1 MFSLNPFRRKRNAGD
16 FNEEI
21 AAHIAAETERLRE
34 QGLSEE
40 EAHNRACRAFGNV
53 TKTQERF
60 YESHHWLFWDNL
72 WRDIRYSLHLLRKS
86 PSFTLAAIATLA
98 MAIAANVVAFSV
110 LNALFLRPL
119 NLADEHS
126 LYVVEHTP
134 DTTRFHSY
142 PDYLDLRDRNHSFDG
157 LA

>member
-1 MFSLNPFRRKRNAGD
+1 MFWPKRKESD
-16 FNEEI
+16 FKHEI
-21 AAHIAAETERLRE
+21 DAHIAVEAERLRD
-34 QGLSEE
+34 QGLTPE
-40 EAHNRACRAFGNV
+40 EACNRAHRAFGNV

-126 LYVVEHTP
+126 L
-134 DTTRFHSY
+134 
-142 PDYLDLRDRNHSFDG
+142 DR
-157 LA
+157 